1 VSLLFDL
8 NFWQNNSTWLL
19 GHFLTII
26 KFMLPD
32 YPEMVIVL
40 LFIVRCK
47 NRGVGY
53 RLFSLFKAGIK
64 FFAISLIIR
73 KVIGI
78 SISDPGVFIRLVK
91 SDLPPG

>member
-1 VSLLFDL
+1 MLLIL
-8 NFWQNNSTWLL
+8 NFWQNNPTWLL
-19 GHFLTII
+19 GHFLTVI

-53 RLFSLFKAGIK
+53 RLFSLFNSGIK

-73 KVIGI
+73 KVIGNSFFDI
-78 SISDPGVFIRLVK
+78 GLVIPLFK
-91 SDLPPG
+91 SVLLPV

>member
-1 VSLLFDL
+1 
-8 NFWQNNSTWLL
+8 
-19 GHFLTII
+19 
-26 KFMLPD
+26 MLPD

-53 RLFSLFKAGIK
+53 RLFSLFNAGIK
-64 FFAISLIIR
+64 FFAISLIIL

-78 SISDPGVFIRLVK
+78 SFWQGMFASGLLILLFK
-91 SDLPPG
+91 SDLPPVCDRK

>member
-1 VSLLFDL
+1 
-8 NFWQNNSTWLL
+8 
-19 GHFLTII
+19 
-26 KFMLPD
+26 MLPD

-53 RLFSLFKAGIK
+53 RLFSLFNAGIH

-78 SISDPGVFIRLVK
+78 SLKQAVFDFELLILRCAASYFLLVPADK
-91 SDLPPG
+91 K

>member
-1 VSLLFDL
+1 
-8 NFWQNNSTWLL
+8 
-19 GHFLTII
+19 
-26 KFMLPD
+26 MLPD

-40 LFIVRCK
+40 LFTLRCK

-53 RLFSLFKAGIK
+53 RLFSLFNAGIK

-78 SISDPGVFIRLVK
+78 SFWRVMFDLRLVTLLFK
-91 SDLPPG
+91 SGLPLV